1 MHMDILLALGGGGSK
16 GNAHIGVLRAL
27 EREGFRI
34 RAIAGTSAG
43 GMAASAYAA
52 GYSPDVLEDYMRHID
67 QRSFFG
73 FHLGE
78 GPSLL
83 GVSGITRAL
92 KELIGDRSF
101 EELEIPCALTAVD
114 IDSGQELVL
123 REGKV
128 LDAVLATIA
137 IPGIFPPKKWGEN
150 MLIDGGVLNPVPV
163 SVVRK
168 ISPVPNLPVLA
179 VTLTS
184 SPTERG
190 QLPALV
196 PKPAGAV
203 LNRIARL
210 RVAQAFE
217 IFLHSIE
224 IGMSSITELRF
235 QVDQPEV
242 IIRPDV
248 RHVGYLDVVNVPE
261 VVKLGEVAVE
271 ELLPEIRKAVSWRG
285 RLSRWLKNKDDHPK

>member
-1 MHMDILLALGGGGSK
+1 MDMDILLALGGGGSK

-52 GYSPDVLEDYMRHID
+52 GHSPDVLEDYMTHVD

-83 GVSGITRAL
+83 GVSGVA
-92 KELIGDRSF
+92 KAMKDLIGDRTF
-101 EELEIPCALTAVD
+101 DELEIPCALTAVD
-114 IDSGQELVL
+114 VDSGQELVL
-123 REGKV
+123 REGRV

-137 IPGIFPPKKWGEN
+137 IPGIFPPKKWGEK
-150 MLIDGGVLNPVPV
+150 LLVDGGVLNPVPV

-168 ISPVPNLPVLA
+168 ISPTPNLPVLA

-184 SPTERG
+184 TPTDRG
-190 QLPALV
+190 QMPAMV
-196 PKPAGAV
+196 PKSAEAV

-235 QVDQPEV
+235 QVDRPEV
-242 IIRPDV
+242 IIRPEV
-248 RHVGYLDVVNVPE
+248 RQIGYLDLVNVPD
-261 VVKLGEVAVE
+261 VVKLGEEAVE
-271 ELLPEIRKAVSWRG
+271 AVLPEIRRAVGWRG
-285 RLSRWLKNKDDHPK
+285 RFSRWLKN